1 MLDWT
6 SQVSNNSILHF
17 EFNYLHGNSKNLTKR
32 SITTSLKCR
41 LAMIPIHLI
50 EYERECSKKAPELRR
65 PGENACHGKVLVAGC
80 PPRVKFL
87 LRSQEIRPIEK
98 QAKRDAKLDSVTSDI
113 RRRMKST
120 SILETVGAMSISRKW
135 SQRSKRNI
143 L

>member
-1 MLDWT
+1 MLR
-6 SQVSNNSILHF
+6 
-17 EFNYLHGNSKNLTKR
+17 YLKTPSKR

-87 LRSQEIRPIEK
+87 LRSQEIKPIEK

-120 SILETVGAMSISRKW
+120 SILETVGALSFSRKW
-135 SQRSKRNI
+135 SQRSKRNLI
-143 L
+143 LKYTS